1 MPHSIQLAMNPPRFL
16 EKNGIRV
23 PPRRREPSSPFT
35 WPLRAFGGVD
45 PQVLAA
51 HDGDRLGVDL
61 GHASAP
67 GGPAELVPVYAANDG
82 EVACAIESPTGCA
95 ISLDHSGTW
104 STHYTGLTMAVVT
117 RCLPKLKC
125 RQHVRVSQ
133 VIGYAT
139 QPRIGFELWKWTDD
153 SGYVAVDPRP
163 YLATW
168 TNAPASNIAAA
179 KKAA

>member
-1 MPHSIQLAMNPPRFL
+1 MTMSNSIQLAMNPPRFL
-16 EKNGIRV
+16 EKDGIRIA
-23 PPRRREPSSPFT
+23 PRRREPSSPFM
-35 WPLRAFGGVD
+35 WPLRAVGGVG
-45 PQVLAA
+45 PHVLAA
-51 HDGDRLGVDL
+51 HDNDRLGVDL
-61 GHASAP
+61 GYTLAP
-67 GGPAELVPVYAANDG
+67 SGGLVPVYAANDG

-117 RCLPKLKC
+117 RCLPKLKR
-125 RQHVRVSQ
+125 RQYVRAGQ

-153 SGYVAVDPRP
+153 RGYVAVDPRP
-163 YLATW
+163 YVATW
-168 TNAPASNIAAA
+168 TNAPASNIAVA